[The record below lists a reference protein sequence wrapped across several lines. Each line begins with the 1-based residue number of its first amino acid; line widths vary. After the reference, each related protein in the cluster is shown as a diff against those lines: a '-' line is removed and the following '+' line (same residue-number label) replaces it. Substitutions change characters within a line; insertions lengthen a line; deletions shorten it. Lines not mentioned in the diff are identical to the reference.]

1 MIVSLQVKQS
11 NKPPVVVRT
20 DKRLGSFKNRHTVS
34 LNENFLPLKSPSLST
49 FQHPQAAQ
57 LVVAKHTQSFR
68 CNSSHS
74 FVSGRKVSHFE
85 ECAIFLHL
93 NGNNKTLMKRIII
106 QIFNSFL
113 FYISPTVTTVCR
125 NLHTVDKC
133 SVTQTLISAHLI
145 PERINGSS

>member
-1 MIVSLQVKQS
+1 MFSSGKKNRNPKKYIMIVSLQVRQS

-20 DKRLGSFKNRHTVS
+20 DKRLESFKTRHAVS
-34 LNENFLPLKSPSLST
+34 LNGNFLPLKSPSLST

-106 QIFNSFL
+106 QILNFFFFFFL
-113 FYISPTVTTVCR
+113 HFTHSNNC
-125 NLHTVDKC
+125 LQK
-133 SVTQTLISAHLI
+133 SAYS
-145 PERINGSS
+145 G

>member
-20 DKRLGSFKNRHTVS
+20 DKRLENFKNRHTVS
-34 LNENFLPLKSPSLST
+34 LNENFLPLTSPSLST

-57 LVVAKHTQSFR
+57 LVAKHTQSFR

-106 QIFNSFL
+106 QIFNSF
-113 FYISPTVTTVCR
+113 FFF
-125 NLHTVDKC
+125 LHFTHSNNGLQK
-133 SVTQTLISAHLI
+133 SAYS
-145 PERINGSS
+145 G